1 MSKALLILG
10 AIALAFGWWG
20 VYTVSGRH
28 RFDEMD
34 GIIPLAALALGGL
47 LFVIGLALLFW
58 RR

>member
-20 VYTVSGRH
+20 VYTVSGR
-28 RFDEMD
+28 RQFDEMA
-34 GIIPLAALALGGL
+34 GILPLAAFALGGL
-47 LFVIGLALLFW
+47 LVVVGLALLFW